1 MSNQPQIGI
10 VPIGSLT
17 PYDNS
22 ARVHNRQQRRKLRT
36 ILKRSDKCYRF
47 SLTTMASSSMATPYG
62 KN

>member
-17 PYDNS
+17 PYDKS

-36 ILKRSDKCYRF
+36 ILKRFGQVLPIS
-47 SLTTMASSSMATPYG
+47 STTMASSSMAMPCG
-62 KN
+62 RN